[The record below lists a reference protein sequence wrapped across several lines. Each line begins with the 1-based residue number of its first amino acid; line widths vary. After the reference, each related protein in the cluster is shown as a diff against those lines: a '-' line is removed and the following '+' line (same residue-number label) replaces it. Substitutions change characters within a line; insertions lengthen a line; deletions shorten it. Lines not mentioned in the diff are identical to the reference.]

1 MSAAMILPEQQL
13 EAFYSGIRSEQL
25 PLCVNDIVTVLAG
38 RKPNERAC
46 VISLQSIEP
55 SVTYLV
61 EYEDGSDEL
70 VAVEH
75 LRLAA

>member
-1 MSAAMILPEQQL
+1 MSAAMTLPEQQL
-13 EAFYSGIRSEQL
+13 EAFYSGIRSERL

-38 RKPNERAC
+38 RKPNERAY

-61 EYEDGSDEL
+61 EYGDGSDEL
-70 VAVEH
+70 VALEH